1 MKEYPKFPSSIEI
14 TIGFNLSVI
23 AVENHWIK
31 KSSIKIQIIFMNN
44 NIHLW
49 KIKNL
54 RVLFVGFSSKKKM
67 TNVIKTLLLLSVA
80 FPTKYDAADV
90 FPKFL

>member
-1 MKEYPKFPSSIEI
+1 
-14 TIGFNLSVI
+14 
-23 AVENHWIK
+23 
-31 KSSIKIQIIFMNN
+31 MNN

-49 KIKNL
+49 KIKNF

-67 TNVIKTLLLLSVA
+67 TNVIKNLSLLNAA
-80 FPTKYDAADV
+80 FLTKYDTADI

>member
-1 MKEYPKFPSSIEI
+1 
-14 TIGFNLSVI
+14 
-23 AVENHWIK
+23 
-31 KSSIKIQIIFMNN
+31 MNN

-54 RVLFVGFSSKKKM
+54 RVRFVVFSSKKKM
-67 TNVIKTLLLLSVA
+67 SHVIKILSLLNAA
-80 FPTKYDAADV
+80 FLTKYYAADI